1 MIWLVEWPSSLR
13 MHRLGTRNSV
23 VAARREFR
31 TTSSIYYRESREFD
45 SSNDLLKIRF
55 IRLIFKFSNSK
66 LFRSVL
72 KFWKRVIAVSSARN
86 SGGSV
91 SRNRNPLWSPI
102 EGSHECEYRG
112 RVPRNSRGF
121 LAAPCEKLEP
131 IPRNTVTWRYIASQS
146 LRPCLR

>member
-1 MIWLVEWPSSLR
+1 

-23 VAARREFR
+23 VAARREFRTR

-72 KFWKRVIAVSSARN
+72 KFWKRVIVVSSARN

-91 SRNRNPLWSPI
+91 SRNRNPL
-102 EGSHECEYRG
+102 
-112 RVPRNSRGF
+112 
-121 LAAPCEKLEP
+121 
-131 IPRNTVTWRYIASQS
+131 
-146 LRPCLR
+146 